1 MPSMPSQASHGL
13 VQGSDS
19 SLVKSENKEKL
30 LAKVDEVFLGEH
42 VTRVE
47 VTPEEVALAE
57 MIATH
62 EDDLP
67 QA

>member
-1 MPSMPSQASHGL
+1 LAKCSR
-13 VQGSDS
+13 
-19 SLVKSENKEKL
+19 

-47 VTPEEVALAE
+47 VTPEDVALAE